1 MLDALELYTAWLEAQ
16 IEIDAIE
23 DEVMSLFRG
32 KDAETRTDEESE
44 NTTNKGGR
52 GTTGTSQYPDNYS

>member
-32 KDAETRTDEESE
+32 NDVE
-44 NTTNKGGR
+44 TTNEVQEAAPDQ
-52 GTTGTSQYPDNYS
+52 TTGGNTAPDYS